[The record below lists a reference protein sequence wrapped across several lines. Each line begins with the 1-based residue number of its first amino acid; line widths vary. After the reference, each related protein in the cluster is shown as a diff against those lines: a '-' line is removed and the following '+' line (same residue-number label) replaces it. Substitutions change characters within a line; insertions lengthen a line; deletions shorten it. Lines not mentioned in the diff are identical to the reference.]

1 MASDAKRE
9 PDLTSGEARPL
20 RRMVLDEA
28 IGVWVGSSRPD
39 DVDAALTACS
49 RLVRG
54 GASTLVLWLPRA
66 LSPEQVCRALGRA
79 ATVAETLVLIA
90 DDRDRYRWGALGK
103 SDVRA
108 VARRGGREGGRV
120 LIEPDP
126 RRAVVGAMQW
136 LGPGDSLYILWPDE
150 PDRLA
155 LDGLI
160 ALGAAWRGAW
170 DEPENGEFHDAPRGL
185 GGLLEHPLAAIE
197 DHRKRGEDR

>member
-9 PDLTSGEARPL
+9 PDLTSGEAVPF
-20 RRMVLDEA
+20 RRLVLDEA
-28 IGVWVGSSRPD
+28 IGVWVGSCGPD

-49 RLVRG
+49 RLG

-66 LSPEQVCRALGRA
+66 LAPEHVCRALGRA

-90 DDRDRYRWGALGK
+90 NDRDRYRWGALGD

-108 VARRGGREGGRV
+108 VARRGGRENGRV

-150 PDRLA
+150 PDCLA

-170 DEPENGEFHDAPRGL
+170 DEPENGEFHNAPRGL
-185 GGLLEHPLAAIE
+185 GKLLEHPLEAIE
-197 DHRKRGEDR
+197 DYRKRGEDR